1 MSDPNISEDFQEWL
15 EALENTMLSE
25 GSEYATKL
33 LERFYLEAKLMGIDV
48 KNLQNL
54 PFKNSVLYDDEI
66 PYPGDWEKE
75 EKIRHIIRWNSLVTV
90 LNANKDDDLGG
101 HISTYSSAATLYEVG
116 FNHFFRGSN
125 NQLGDLV
132 YFQGH
137 SSPGIYARAFLE
149 GRIKKEQLENFRREI
164 GGEGVSSYPHPWLM
178 PDFWQF
184 PTVSMGL
191 GPIFGIYQAHVMRY
205 LENRDLIKKEDRRKV
220 WVFCGDG
227 EMDEPESMGA
237 ISLAAR
243 ENLDNLV
250 FVVNC
255 NLQRLDGP
263 VRGNSKI
270 ITELGRQFSGAGWNV
285 VNLIWGRKWDDLIN
299 GDSNGVL
306 QKIMDD
312 TVDGEYQN
320 FKSKGGKYT
329 RDNFFAKDPEA
340 LKMVENFTDD
350 EIEALNRGGHDP
362 LKIYNAYSRAYDS
375 NNRPTV
381 ILAFTIKGYGI
392 GSRQADNTTH
402 QVKKLTSENIKDFI
416 ENFNLPVKF
425 KENKKLELIDLEDKP
440 DLKEYLVQRRN
451 ELADIYPKEKL
462 KMKYSNS
469 TLML

>member
-132 YFQGH
+132 YFQGTPH
-137 SSPGIYARAFLE
+137 RNLCKSLLE

-191 GPIFGIYQAHVMRY
+191 GPI
-205 LENRDLIKKEDRRKV
+205 LE
-220 WVFCGDG
+220 
-227 EMDEPESMGA
+227 
-237 ISLAAR
+237 
-243 ENLDNLV
+243 
-250 FVVNC
+250 
-255 NLQRLDGP
+255 
-263 VRGNSKI
+263 
-270 ITELGRQFSGAGWNV
+270 
-285 VNLIWGRKWDDLIN
+285 
-299 GDSNGVL
+299 
-306 QKIMDD
+306 
-312 TVDGEYQN
+312 
-320 FKSKGGKYT
+320 YT
-329 RDNFFAKDPEA
+329 
-340 LKMVENFTDD
+340 
-350 EIEALNRGGHDP
+350 
-362 LKIYNAYSRAYDS
+362 
-375 NNRPTV
+375 
-381 ILAFTIKGYGI
+381 
-392 GSRQADNTTH
+392 
-402 QVKKLTSENIKDFI
+402 
-416 ENFNLPVKF
+416 
-425 KENKKLELIDLEDKP
+425 KP
-440 DLKEYLVQRRN
+440 
-451 ELADIYPKEKL
+451 
-462 KMKYSNS
+462 M
-469 TLML
+469 